1 MPGDVYVAAR
11 AGAGVSERGE
21 GRRFRTEDLPNRLLI
36 VVNMITMYSIALALS
51 LSSQVCVAESMP
63 GSQQVESANNS
74 EAFLIR
80 QNNIDEAGWNA
91 IMDGLEMVTSIT
103 SLNGVNGL
111 GELFAG
117 TAVDA
122 DLRYKRLREREAMV
136 AVSVLLPRCKST
148 LKTLDLR

>member
-1 MPGDVYVAAR
+1 
-11 AGAGVSERGE
+11 
-21 GRRFRTEDLPNRLLI
+21 
-36 VVNMITMYSIALALS
+36 
-51 LSSQVCVAESMP
+51 MP

-74 EAFLIR
+74 EAFFIR